1 MFAPRTTDKALAPTA
16 KVVAEMESMGLPSD
30 YLILSKPAKR
40 EARLKSLRSWF
51 DPDPSRA
58 NVLVNDVDKFVK
70 AQRLWVEFYMK
81 PDVHNAGVYHFK
93 DPTHKYEMVRIAM
106 SDAKVA
112 KQPSKAGMVAPRGST
127 KTITLIQELVSMIA
141 VVKTVPVQILMSQIN
156 FDRTNEEMRK
166 LRMQFE
172 RNETIHR
179 DFGGPGVLFPKSR
192 IGGERWNDKS
202 MGFAHNRSTVM
213 GYSID
218 SAQRGRHPTLG
229 IIDDPEDEDNSRLQ
243 EWRRRYF
250 RWLFSTYLPMFGPG
264 GKIFWIGTLIHE
276 FSCLH
281 MAMRGVFDKSG
292 DVDDDISERDER
304 FDSWNRRVFQL
315 IEGYGTEDEY
325 SIFPDKHSVEDFRAF
340 VTTHGLS
347 AAMAEFQGMPIAAG
361 QFVFKRDAYRHSYMR
376 CTGEDGDYMLDVKLG
391 TILPWEKF
399 LESLY
404 IVAAVDPSDSIQASA
419 DPGAIGFIGIAED
432 GTVYVLDMWIRRSH
446 AEDLIEQAYDMCR
459 ANRAHKMGIE
469 REAMASFVLR
479 YAKRFEDKLRK
490 DGFTPPFARGL
501 QCQRTSKV
509 RRIIAAIRPLIG
521 DHEIRFKRFEQVVT
535 SDGTVHV
542 AAPDA
547 HQRFHRILGDQVDG
561 YTDEGGTGHDDGV
574 DVLHMAIRLLG
585 QTRGA
590 GVQDENPDEYK
601 QEWDEWAEAGIDW
614 GRKRIPHKWWSEEMW
629 KEANSLEPPSEIFAG
644 DMDPYE

>member
-1 MFAPRTTDKALAPTA
+1 MYAVRATDKGAASSKDQL
-16 KVVAEMESMGLPSD
+16 EYLRSLGLPGD
-30 YLILSKPAKR
+30 YQTLNNPAKKK
-40 EARLKSLRSWF
+40 ARMTSLRSWF
-51 DPDPSRA
+51 ENDPSRSHI
-58 NVLVNDVDKFVK
+58 LVNDVDAFVK
-70 AQRLWVEFYMK
+70 AHKLWVEFYMK

-93 DPTHKYEMVRIAM
+93 DPMHKYEMVRMAM
-106 SDAKVA
+106 SDAQTP
-112 KQPSKAGMVAPRGST
+112 KQPSKAAMVAPRGST

-141 VVKTVPVQILMSQIN
+141 VCKTVPVSILMSQIN

-179 DFGGPGVLFPKSR
+179 DFGGPGVLYPKTR

-202 MGFAHNRSTVM
+202 MGFSHNRSTVM
-213 GYSID
+213 GYSIE

-281 MAMRGVFDKSG
+281 MAMRGVLETKG
-292 DVDDDISERDER
+292 DAEEDVTERDVR
-304 FDSWNRRVFQL
+304 FDDWNRRVFQL

-325 SIFPDKHSVEDFRAF
+325 SIFPDKHSVEDFHNF
-340 VTTHGLS
+340 VQTHGLS

-361 QFVFKRDAYRHSYMR
+361 QFVFKRDNYRHAYMR
-376 CTGEDGDYMLDVKLG
+376 CTGADGDYMLDVKLG
-391 TILPWEKF
+391 YTLPWEKF
-399 LESLY
+399 IESLY

-419 DPGAIGFIGIAED
+419 DPGAIVFIGIAED
-432 GTVYVLDMWIRRSH
+432 GTVYVLDIWIRRSH
-446 AEDLIEQAYDMCR
+446 AEDLVEQAYDMCR
-459 ANRAHKMGIE
+459 VNPAQKMGWE
-469 REAMASFVLR
+469 REALATFILR
-479 YAKRFEDKLRK
+479 YAKRYEDKLRK
-490 DGFTPPFARGL
+490 AGYAPPFSRGL
-501 QCQRTSKV
+501 PCQRTSKV
-509 RRIIAAIRPLIG
+509 RRIIAAIRPLMG
-521 DHEIRFKRFEQVVT
+521 DHEIRFKRFEKVVAD
-535 SDGTVHV
+535 DGTVHEP
-542 AAPDA
+542 AADA
-547 HQRFHRILGDQVDG
+547 HQRFHRILTEQVDG

-585 QTRGA
+585 QTRGT
-590 GVQDENPDEYK
+590 GVRDDKPDEYK
-601 QEWDEWAEAGIDW
+601 DEWDEWSEAGIDW
-614 GRKRIPHKWWSEEMW
+614 GRQRIPHKWWSEQMW
-629 KEANSLEPPSEIFAG
+629 KEANTMEPPAEIFTG